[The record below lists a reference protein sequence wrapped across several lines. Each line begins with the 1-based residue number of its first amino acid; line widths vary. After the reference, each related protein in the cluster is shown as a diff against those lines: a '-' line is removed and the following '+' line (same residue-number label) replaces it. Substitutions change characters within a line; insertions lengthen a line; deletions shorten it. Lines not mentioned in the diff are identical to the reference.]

1 MYAAQQPGFR
11 THSARV
17 DGKLLVTPVGG
28 CPDVACLKCG
38 TREGI
43 FPVIQDFE
51 WLPTWAKV
59 VTFFLRGGLARMIR
73 DAAMIRVAMTV
84 PLCDACHKVWEGTKK
99 LEWMIPIGA
108 FVALFAIAFGFAKL
122 GNAIEVPI
130 LGLVGFV
137 IGILALFSAIP
148 LQTMFV
154 FSKRVVPERIKDGH
168 TWFEHVHMRALEAFS
183 SGR

>member
-38 TREGI
+38 TRDGI

-59 VTFFLRGGLARMIR
+59 VTFFLRGRLARIIR
-73 DAAMIRVAMTV
+73 DAAMIRVAKTV

-108 FVALFAIAFGFAKL
+108 FVALVAIAFGFAKL
-122 GNAIEVPI
+122 GTALEVPI

-137 IGILALFSAIP
+137 LGLSAIP

-154 FSKRVVPERIKDGH
+154 FSKRVVPERIKDGQI
-168 TWFEHVHMRALEAFS
+168 WFEHVHMRALEAYS